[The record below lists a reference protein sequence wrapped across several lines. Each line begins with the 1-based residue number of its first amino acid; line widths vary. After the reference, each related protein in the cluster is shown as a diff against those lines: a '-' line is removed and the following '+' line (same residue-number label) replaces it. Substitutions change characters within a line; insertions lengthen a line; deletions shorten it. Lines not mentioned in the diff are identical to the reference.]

1 MLRRSLLRSL
11 VVTLACVTMSLGAT
25 RARAQGAPAQESQ
38 PSPEQIAEAESLFRR
53 GVDMAAQQR
62 WGEAAA
68 YFRRARALAERP
80 SVVCNLG
87 FALYRLGAATEAVGT
102 LEDCLAL
109 AHADPAWERAHAQ
122 ELATARENIEALREA
137 VAHLELTLD
146 PADAEVLIDGRAR
159 TETGAV
165 RRLALDPGEHEV
177 MVRAPGFDARTE
189 PVSVLS
195 GQSLSRSITL
205 TATRADTLVVGG
217 HEDAPP
223 EHGPIGPP
231 ASDPASDP
239 LLWVGVGVGV
249 LAIGAVIAVVV
260 VLSQPSSDPNDLYG
274 GPVDHV
280 FQPLVRF

>member
-1 MLRRSLLRSL
+1 MSRRSLLGLL
-11 VVTLACVTMSLGAT
+11 VVTLACVTMSLGAA
-25 RARAQGAPAQESQ
+25 RARAQDAGVQESQ
-38 PSPEQIAEAESLFRR
+38 PSPEQTAEAESLFRR

-109 AHADPAWERAHAQ
+109 AHADPSWERVHAQ

-137 VAHLELTLD
+137 VAHLELTLE

-159 TETGAV
+159 TETGPV

-205 TATRADTLVVGG
+205 TATRTDT
-217 HEDAPP
+217 DAPP
-223 EHGPIGPP
+223 EHGPMGPATP
-231 ASDPASDP
+231 SPSDPASDP

-260 VLSQPSSDPNDLYG
+260 VLAQPSTDRDAIYG
-274 GPVDHV
+274 GPVGHV